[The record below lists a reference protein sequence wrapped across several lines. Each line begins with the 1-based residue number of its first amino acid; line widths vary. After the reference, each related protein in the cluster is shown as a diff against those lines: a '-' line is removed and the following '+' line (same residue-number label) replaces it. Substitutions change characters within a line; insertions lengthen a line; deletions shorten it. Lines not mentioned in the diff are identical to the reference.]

1 VEGQDAAD
9 SPAIAHAA
17 TAPPPPRGG
26 PPPPRGRNEGDPPL
40 RFGLTALL
48 IGNICLS
55 FGPWFVRLSDTG
67 PVAAAFWRMALA
79 APLLFTFAKIA
90 GAPAQRL
97 SRPML
102 ILFFVSGLFFAA
114 DLASWHLGIGSTKLA
129 NSNLLGNAASFL
141 LPLYGFIIARQW
153 PDRTQA
159 MALALA
165 IAGAALLIGRSFEL
179 SPENFKGDLL
189 CLLAG
194 IFYTIYLV
202 FMGNIRD
209 SLAAWP
215 TLAWTSLSSVLPL
228 LALSW
233 AMNEQLIPHNWT
245 PLIALAFF
253 SQIAGQG
260 LMIYAVGR
268 VSPLLLGITL
278 LTQPAIAAAIG
289 WFVYHEALSPA
300 DWAGAALIGLAMVLV
315 RKE

>member
-1 VEGQDAAD
+1 VEGQWPQSQIPDCV
-9 SPAIAHAA
+9 PP
-17 TAPPPPRGG
+17 TAPPPQAVPL
-26 PPPPRGRNEGDPPL
+26 PETGRNESDPPL

-55 FGPWFVRLSDTG
+55 FGPWFVRMADTG

-79 APLLFTFAKIA
+79 TPLLFAFARMA

-97 SRPML
+97 SRPMTT
-102 ILFFVSGLFFAA
+102 LFLVSGLFFAA
-114 DLASWHLGIGSTKLA
+114 DLASWHLGIGFTKLA

-141 LPLYGFIIARQW
+141 LPLYGFIVARQW
-153 PDRTQA
+153 PNRTQGI
-159 MALALA
+159 ALALA
-165 IAGAALLIGRSFEL
+165 IAGAGLLIGRSFEL

-194 IFYTIYLV
+194 IFYTVYLV
-202 FMGNIRD
+202 FMGRAREG
-209 SLAAWP
+209 LAAWP

-228 LALSW
+228 LAIALV
-233 AMNEQLIPHNWT
+233 MGEQVIPHNWT

-268 VSPLLLGITL
+268 VSPLLFGITL
-278 LTQPAIAAAIG
+278 LSQPAIAAAIG
-289 WFVYHEALSPA
+289 WFVYRETLSPA